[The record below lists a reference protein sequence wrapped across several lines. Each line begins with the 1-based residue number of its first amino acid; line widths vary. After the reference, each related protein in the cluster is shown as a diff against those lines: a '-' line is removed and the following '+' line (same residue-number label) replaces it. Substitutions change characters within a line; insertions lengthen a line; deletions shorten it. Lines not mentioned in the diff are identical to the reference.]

1 MRPCDTDTGIV
12 AALVGVSTS
21 PLLAARKDHSCPD
34 IQLDDTTVA
43 DIVALADIG
52 AEDRNRL
59 LVGHPVVAEQSDI
72 IAN

>member
-1 MRPCDTDTGIV
+1 MRPPDTDTGIV

-34 IQLDDTTVA
+34 IQTDDTTVA
-43 DIVALADIG
+43 DIVALSDIG

-59 LVGHPVVAEQSDI
+59 LVGHPVVAERSDI
-72 IAN
+72 IVN